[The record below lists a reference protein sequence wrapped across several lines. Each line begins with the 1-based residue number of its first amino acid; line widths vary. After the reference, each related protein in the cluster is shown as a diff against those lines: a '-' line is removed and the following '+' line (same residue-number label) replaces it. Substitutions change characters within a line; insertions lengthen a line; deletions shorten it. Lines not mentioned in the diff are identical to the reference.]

1 VQPSGSTGLLSTV
14 EDYLAFGR
22 MLLSGGRHG
31 ATRILAR
38 PSVEVMTTDQ
48 ITPAQKA
55 ASPFFPGFWDR
66 HSWGFGVSMTT
77 RRDGIAAVP
86 GSFGWGGGLG
96 TSWASDPHEDLVGVL
111 MVQRLFD
118 AVVVDLQA
126 DFWTL
131 AYQAIDD

>member
-1 VQPSGSTGLLSTV
+1 
-14 EDYLAFGR
+14 
-22 MLLSGGRHG
+22 
-31 ATRILAR
+31 
-38 PSVEVMTTDQ
+38 
-48 ITPAQKA
+48 
-55 ASPFFPGFWDR
+55 
-66 HSWGFGVSMTT
+66 MTT
-77 RRDGIAAVP
+77 RRDGIAAAP
-86 GSFGWGGGLG
+86 GSFGWGGGLC